1 MPTPAAPAT
10 PPAAPSAKPEV
21 VLQVGGEGG
30 SVVLKR
36 VRSSEGAWVF
46 FLGKDEPGLQKA
58 LKALAAGAFDLKA
71 EPRLAGSFEQ
81 AMKLLDRTGWPNL
94 SPEVVHAQY
103 RELIWGRAVTRLGS
117 SSPRLKA
124 WRVVCGT

>member
-1 MPTPAAPAT
+1 M
-10 PPAAPSAKPEV
+10 
-21 VLQVGGEGG
+21 
-30 SVVLKR
+30 VLKR